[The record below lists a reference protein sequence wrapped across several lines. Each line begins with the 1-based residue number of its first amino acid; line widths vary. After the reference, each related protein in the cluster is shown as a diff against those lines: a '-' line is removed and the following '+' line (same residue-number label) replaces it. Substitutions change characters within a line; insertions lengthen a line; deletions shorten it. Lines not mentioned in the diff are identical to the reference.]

1 MAKVNKISSFKSFT
15 EIRKQESVSK
25 LREENNLKRQESVGK
40 IAAILDELG
49 LTSFEGLEEDQKESI
64 ISKIFGDVSE
74 EEIAEIEVE
83 VEEVTEKEGVKHYTA
98 DGKEWTGPT
107 HKMPDGTLMTQNPHS
122 EDSEKLFH
130 KEDLKESTTY
140 NVIDKATGET
150 ITDEP
155 LKKDLAKKFAAKKKG
170 WVIKAVN
177 EASEEDKPYFDFLVA
192 LRDSGATNMFGAAPY
207 LQNEFGMSKGE
218 ARKILTKW
226 MKSFS
231 ESAVT
236 EKKAGFVAIYKVMG
250 QEFKFGP
257 LKTDDKKSIMAM
269 LSNAIQGGFQLVR
282 VVPADQVKEEVVT
295 EAKDPYKEI
304 KKATKNMKG
313 VSCDI
318 KGDTIIVSNKAGDEF
333 TYSMNDADDIEEF
346 IATIEE
352 SVVTESI
359 KCTNKKGHS
368 YKEID
373 KDGTVECEHCGLRN
387 SLSEEVEE
395 VTEAKFVKDFDKDVL
410 DAEYKAD
417 ITTYYPSAQ
426 FFVGKMSHFFGQL
439 EDNLFF
445 KAYYAKYYKEDT
457 GKKIDGEFKITSV
470 YSRKGS
476 NYVNLY
482 LEESAN
488 TVEAPKVNE
497 AEVKSDED
505 FKEYAFAVL
514 GKAFGDKFDEE
525 KAQEVVDGLLS
536 KHGEDYGA
544 AVGALTASL
553 G

>member
-304 KKATKNMKG
+304 
-313 VSCDI
+313 
-318 KGDTIIVSNKAGDEF
+318 
-333 TYSMNDADDIEEF
+333 
-346 IATIEE
+346 
-352 SVVTESI
+352 
-359 KCTNKKGHS
+359 
-368 YKEID
+368 
-373 KDGTVECEHCGLRN
+373 
-387 SLSEEVEE
+387 
-395 VTEAKFVKDFDKDVL
+395 
-410 DAEYKAD
+410 
-417 ITTYYPSAQ
+417 
-426 FFVGKMSHFFGQL
+426 
-439 EDNLFF
+439 
-445 KAYYAKYYKEDT
+445 
-457 GKKIDGEFKITSV
+457 
-470 YSRKGS
+470 
-476 NYVNLY
+476 
-482 LEESAN
+482 
-488 TVEAPKVNE
+488 
-497 AEVKSDED
+497 
-505 FKEYAFAVL
+505 
-514 GKAFGDKFDEE
+514 E
-525 KAQEVVDGLLS
+525 KA
-536 KHGEDYGA
+536 
-544 AVGALTASL
+544 
-553 G
+553 